1 MSNEFFST
9 SNRIKE
15 TPFTSRNNE
24 AGVKKYS
31 VYNNTLIPTVF
42 KSLKN
47 DYLHLTK
54 HVQLWDVCCQKIIEI
69 KGKKSHDLLKYLFCR
84 DLSNIIPGRAY
95 YSPIVNFEGGI
106 LNDPVVFCLSENHF
120 LISLSDSDLF
130 NWVSAINHTM
140 NFNADVFESD
150 RITIAIQGPKSE
162 MLLCKVLGKEI
173 EQLKYFRFKN
183 YIFNNDNV
191 LVSKTG
197 FSKQTGYEIIISIDQ
212 TGVILWDLIMK
223 EGVDLNIRVGCPNMI
238 ERVENHLLSY
248 GNEMTNKNFPQ
259 DCGLGKFCSLDVDF
273 DFVGKTALL
282 RQRDK
287 GFNKSIYQ
295 VKFDLDI
302 FPRPP
307 FFNNLSVYN
316 KDKKDGRVTSVVWS
330 PKFDKYIGFLIG
342 NKSLAKNLK
351 NYSLHNG
358 VSFDITE
365 IN

>member
-1 MSNEFFST
+1 
-9 SNRIKE
+9 
-15 TPFTSRNNE
+15 
-24 AGVKKYS
+24 
-31 VYNNTLIPTVF
+31 
-42 KSLKN
+42 
-47 DYLHLTK
+47 
-54 HVQLWDVCCQKIIEI
+54 
-69 KGKKSHDLLKYLFCR
+69 
-84 DLSNIIPGRAY
+84 
-95 YSPIVNFEGGI
+95 
-106 LNDPVVFCLSENHF
+106 
-120 LISLSDSDLF
+120 
-130 NWVSAINHTM
+130 
-140 NFNADVFESD
+140 
-150 RITIAIQGPKSE
+150 
-162 MLLCKVLGKEI
+162 
-173 EQLKYFRFKN
+173 
-183 YIFNNDNV
+183 
-191 LVSKTG
+191 
-197 FSKQTGYEIIISIDQ
+197 
-212 TGVILWDLIMK
+212 
-223 EGVDLNIRVGCPNMI
+223 MI

-316 KDKKDGRVTSVVWS
+316 KDKKDGRITSVVWS

-342 NKSLAKNLK
+342 KKSLAKNLK